1 METKKEE
8 IKYITGGENMFIC
21 VGDSMNERKMTE
33 EEKVNYF
40 NNKRDW
46 LNINLDNLKNRLNR
60 TNNVDMITIMVDHLC
75 KLIKD
80 INVYRVE
87 DLKQQLINQIEET
100 KLLKD

>member
-21 VGDSMNERKMTE
+21 VGDSMNKRKMTE

-75 KLIKD
+75 KLIED
-80 INVYRVE
+80 IDVYRVE
-87 DLKQQLINQIEET
+87 DLKQQLINQIEEE
-100 KLLKD
+100 

>member
-8 IKYITGGENMFIC
+8 IKHIIGGENMFIC
-21 VGDSMNERKMTE
+21 VGDSMNKRKMTE

-75 KLIKD
+75 KLIED
-80 INVYRVE
+80 IDVYRVE
-87 DLKQQLINQIEET
+87 DLKKQLINQIEEE
-100 KLLKD
+100 